1 MGCRSRSPAAC
12 APARSAAGPRSA
24 RARSRTTTET
34 SSSST
39 TWADR
44 LLGARR
50 LLSKADVVQQRLL
63 GTSVTALLWRTRV
76 LVLETTG
83 RKSGQRRATPV
94 AYRRLEDG
102 SYLVV
107 GGAGGQ
113 RTPLDWVAN
122 LRADPRAEVVV
133 DRRREDVVAEE

>member
-1 MGCRSRSPAAC
+1 MARTTVTGCPWRGPAAC
-12 APARSAAGPRSA
+12 GPVRSGAEPRSSA
-24 RARSRTTTET
+24 TTRSRATTET
-34 SSSST
+34 T
-39 TWADR
+39 NWADR

-83 RKSGQRRATPV
+83 RKSRQRRATPV

-107 GGAGGQ
+107 GG
-113 RTPLDWVAN
+113 
-122 LRADPRAEVVV
+122 
-133 DRRREDVVAEE
+133 